1 MIAVRSFLFAALFYL
16 WSLAMGLAMIPLLLG
31 PRRWMLW
38 AMTRWADGIVPLL
51 RFIAGIQVEMRGME
65 HLPKGAALIAAK
77 HQCMFDTMGP
87 FRVFDDACYVM
98 RDELLSIPFY
108 GWYCRKAGMI
118 AIDRDAGAK
127 ALRSMVAAAKAGVA
141 EGRQLVIFPEGH
153 RMGPGETGEY
163 KPGVAALYRAVG
175 LPCIPM
181 ATNSGVHWPAHG
193 FLRRPGRIVYEF
205 LPPIPPG
212 LNRAEFM
219 ATLETRLEAASKAL
233 LSE

>member
-1 MIAVRSFLFAALFYL
+1 MTTIRSLIFITLFYL
-16 WSLAMGLAMIPLLLG
+16 WSLAMGLAMIPLLIA

-38 AMTRWADGIVPLL
+38 AMTRWADGIIPLL
-51 RFIAGIQVEMRGME
+51 RFAADIEVEVRGRE

-98 RDELLSIPFY
+98 RDELLRIPFY

-127 ALRSMVAAAKAGVA
+127 ALRGMVSAAKVAVA
-141 EGRQLVIFPEGH
+141 EDRQLVIFPEGH
-153 RMGPGETGEY
+153 RTAPGETGEY
-163 KPGVAALYRAVG
+163 KPGVAALYRAVN

-212 LNRAEFM
+212 LNRADFM
-219 ATLETRLEAASKAL
+219 ATLEQRLEAASKAL
-233 LSE
+233 LPE